1 MAAAY
6 MGAPLCTLGTPDVAP
21 AGCAP
26 SIQGVSSPIQ
36 IIRATMRQCQ
46 SPGEM
51 ETMRE
56 RKPHSSAPDSTGT
69 GMRRRMEESYVL
81 VSRVSSCV

>member
-6 MGAPLCTLGTPDVAP
+6 MGAPLCTLGAPDVAP

-51 ETMRE
+51 ETNAMRE
-56 RKPHSSAPDSTGT
+56 KKPHSSAPDSTGT
-69 GMRRRMEESYVL
+69 GMRRRMEESCA
-81 VSRVSSCV
+81 RV